1 LTKYCI
7 LSIKVGKFMDLRQLN
22 YFITIVEE
30 GQITK
35 AAKKLHMAQPPL
47 SQQLKMME
55 EELNCKLLDRNGRTL
70 DMTGPGKVL
79 YEKGKTLLSNFEDT
93 ISEIKEVGEGL
104 KGVLSIGADQTC
116 LSYIPEKIKIMLD
129 RYPDLCFKIIEGDTL
144 FLTESLLSKEIDVAI
159 LQQPIEDEKF
169 FSLGLDVEGFVL
181 ATPSQWNLQ
190 SPIQMGDLKNI
201 PFLSFYRHHNCN
213 TLRIILDEFKTH
225 GFEPNIICE
234 CTNIAMVSSLIR
246 EGVGVTILPR
256 TSLDKFSIDGIKII
270 EFANCNIQSKTTIVW
285 PKERYLAKYALNFLE
300 LFTENSN

>member
-1 LTKYCI
+1 
-7 LSIKVGKFMDLRQLN
+7 MDLRQLN

-93 ISEIKEVGEGL
+93 ITEIKEVGEGL

-116 LSYIPEKIKIMLD
+116 LSYLPEKITIMRE

-144 FLTESLLSKEIDVAI
+144 FLTKSLLSKEIDLAI
-159 LQQPIEDEKF
+159 LQQPIEDENF
-169 FSLGLDVEGFVL
+169 FSLGLDVDEFVL
-181 ATPSQWNLQ
+181 ATPSQWNLK
-190 SPIQMGDLKNI
+190 SPIRMEDLKNI
-201 PFLSFYRHHNCN
+201 PFLSFYRHHNCS
-213 TLRIILDEFKTH
+213 TLRIIIDEFKSH

-234 CTNIAMVSSLIR
+234 CIDIAMVSSLIG
-246 EGVGVTILPR
+246 EGIGVTILPK
-256 TSLDKFSIDGIKII
+256 TSLDKFSTDGIKII
-270 EFANCNIQSKTTIVW
+270 KFANCNIKPKSTIIW
-285 PKERYLAKYALNFLE
+285 PKERYLAKSALNFLE
-300 LFTENSN
+300 LFR

>member
-1 LTKYCI
+1 
-7 LSIKVGKFMDLRQLN
+7 MDLRQLN

-93 ISEIKEVGEGL
+93 ITEIKEVGEGL

-116 LSYIPEKIKIMLD
+116 LSYLPEKITIMRE

-159 LQQPIEDEKF
+159 LQQPIEDDNF
-169 FSLGLDVEGFVL
+169 FSLGLDVDEFVL
-181 ATPSQWNLQ
+181 ATPSQWNLK
-190 SPIQMGDLKNI
+190 SPIRMEDLRDI
-201 PFLSFYRHHNCN
+201 PFLSFYRHQNCS
-213 TLRIILDEFKTH
+213 TLRIIIDEFKSH

-234 CTNIAMVSSLIR
+234 CIDIAMVSSLIG
-246 EGVGVTILPR
+246 EGIGVTILPK
-256 TSLDKFSIDGIKII
+256 TSLDKFSTDGIKII
-270 EFANCNIQSKTTIVW
+270 KFANCNIKSKSTIIW
-285 PKERYLAKYALNFLE
+285 PKERYLAKSALNFLE
-300 LFTENSN
+300 LFR